1 MAISREDIKKKLG
14 ENATDE
20 QITSM
25 LDLFHDSEENLKKEK
40 TDLQTQLSKLS
51 DYDDIKA
58 KLKEI
63 EKASMTEQQRLEE
76 EKKEVA
82 KNLRESKMIKNE
94 AQARKILAET
104 NITDS
109 LLSRL
114 IDEDETTTINNAN
127 EYLNSYNALKEQIAK
142 TTKEDLL
149 KINVKPN
156 TDNKVLDTGM
166 TFEKFRT
173 LSQEEQNRFAKEH
186 PEEFKKL

>member
-20 QITSM
+20 QITSI

-51 DYDDIKA
+51 DYNDIKA
-58 KLKEI
+58 KLKEM

-173 LSQEEQNRFAKEH
+173 LSQEEQNKFAKEH
-186 PEEFKKL
+186 PEEFEKL